1 MRLLLQS
8 RSLKGPA
15 SRKMGKSIDSLF
27 LSFDEPASFFCFF
40 LFFLSHT
47 WPHYCQGIT
56 TSCHDARAVPRKMFA
71 ATFLRIPYGLDDLV
85 DAEHLNISG

>member
-27 LSFDEPASFFCFF
+27 LSFDEPASFFCSSYFSFPTPGRITARVLPQVATTHGLF
-40 LFFLSHT
+40 LGKCSP
-47 WPHYCQGIT
+47 PHFYAYRMVLT
-56 TSCHDARAVPRKMFA
+56 T
-71 ATFLRIPYGLDDLV
+71 
-85 DAEHLNISG
+85 